1 MTNRCRVAPLVA
13 GLAILAGGAFAVQ
26 EEGLKVFTRSEG
38 GYQFTNGHGWVLMSS
53 QVKINFLKGIWDG
66 VAVTIEA
73 FNSMPKD
80 APSRTFARSTSIGE
94 LNSLYS
100 GGSLEYASKEIDEFY
115 KQSQNFQIPVY
126 EAWQHVVLKYNGKPP
141 EELAKDQARLW
152 EKYKEKK

>member
-1 MTNRCRVAPLVA
+1 MTNDVPC
-13 GLAILAGGAFAVQ
+13 
-26 EEGLKVFTRSEG
+26 
-38 GYQFTNGHGWVLMSS
+38 
-53 QVKINFLKGIWDG
+53 
-66 VAVTIEA
+66 
-73 FNSMPKD
+73 
-80 APSRTFARSTSIGE
+80 RTFARSTSIGE

-126 EAWQHVVLKYNGKPP
+126 EAWRHVVLKYNGKPP